1 MTTFLAKLLGLWVVL
16 AVLSLAF
23 NREASI
29 TMLNALFAD
38 PALLWVTGAFTTV
51 IGLAIVL
58 VHNRWS
64 GGLLP
69 VIVTIYGWL
78 ALVKGLLFLAFPA
91 PAQADSFRA
100 MHFDQ
105 YFYEYLAVALA
116 IGAFFTYEG
125 FRQSA

>member
-1 MTTFLAKLLGLWVVL
+1 MTTFLAKLLGLWVVI
-16 AVLSLAF
+16 AVLSLSL

-29 TMLNALFAD
+29 ATLNALFAD

-78 ALVKGLLFLAFPA
+78 ALLKGVLFLAFPE
-91 PAQADSFRA
+91 PAQADFFRA
-100 MHFDQ
+100 MRFDQ

-125 FRQSA
+125 FKRSA

>member
-16 AVLSLAF
+16 AVLSLAL

-29 TMLNALFAD
+29 ATLNALFAD

-64 GGLLP
+64 GGLLC
-69 VIVTIYGWL
+69 VLVTLYGWL
-78 ALVKGLLFLAFPA
+78 ALIKGVLFLVFPA
-91 PAQADSFRA
+91 PAQADFFRA

-125 FRQSA
+125 FKQSA

>member
-1 MTTFLAKLLGLWVVL
+1 MTTFFAKLLGLWAVL
-16 AVLSLAF
+16 AVLALAL

-29 TMLNALFAD
+29 ATMNALFAD

-58 VHNRWS
+58 LHSRWS

-69 VIVTIYGWL
+69 VAVTIYGWL
-78 ALVKGLLFLAFPA
+78 ALAKGVLFLAFPA
-91 PAQADSFRA
+91 PAQADFFRA

-105 YFYEYLAVALA
+105 YFYEYLALALA

-125 FRQSA
+125 FKQRA